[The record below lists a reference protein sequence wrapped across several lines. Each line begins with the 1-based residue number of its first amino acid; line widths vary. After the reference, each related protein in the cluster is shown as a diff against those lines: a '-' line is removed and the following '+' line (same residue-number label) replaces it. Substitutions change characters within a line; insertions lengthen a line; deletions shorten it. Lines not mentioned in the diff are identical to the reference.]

1 MFKLPES
8 TKVHKV
14 VPKNSFD
21 SYCNSTQKAIFKEKI
36 LRITWL
42 NKLSPE
48 TVNLYGDVID
58 EIQIFRI
65 ELKEKAEIDTVI
77 TIINKAI
84 PYHIITQ
91 VVFGNENY
99 ITTSPKHKHPVNND
113 NAVIDYTFKSD
124 WFPADSAPYS
134 LSLKNT
140 LDQVYRDFCLQFS
153 SDFNTQAKTLNE
165 LFELHK
171 NADILKRE
179 IAQLK
184 SAITREKQFKIKLN
198 LNIKLKDLEE
208 EYKRIQF

>member
-21 SYCNSTQKAIFKEKI
+21 SYCNSKQKVIFKDKI

-48 TVNLYGDVID
+48 TVNLYGNDID

-65 ELKEKAEIDTVI
+65 ELKEKAEIDAVI

-124 WFPADSAPYS
+124 WFPADAAPYS
-134 LSLKNT
+134 FSLKNN
-140 LDQVYRDFCLQFS
+140 LDHVYRDFCLQFS
-153 SDFNTQAKTLNE
+153 SDFNTQTKTIYDLVE
-165 LFELHK
+165 IQK
-171 NADILKRE
+171 NADTLKRE

-184 SAITREKQFKIKLN
+184 SAINREKQFKIKLE
-198 LNIKLKDLEE
+198 LNMKLKDLEE
-208 EYKRIQF
+208 KGSDN

>member
-1 MFKLPES
+1 MFDLPES
-8 TKVHKV
+8 TIVRKV

-21 SYCNSTQKAIFKEKI
+21 AYCNSKQKGIFKDKI
-36 LRITWL
+36 LRITWM

-48 TVNLYGDVID
+48 TVNLYGNDID

-65 ELKEKAEIDTVI
+65 ELKEKTEIEMVT
-77 TIINKAI
+77 TIINKAV
-84 PYHIITQ
+84 PYHIIIQ

-124 WFPADSAPYS
+124 WFPADSAFYS
-134 LSLKNT
+134 LSLKNS

-153 SDFNTQAKTLNE
+153 SVFTTQTKTVHDLV
-165 LFELHK
+165 ELHK
-171 NADILKRE
+171 NADTLKRE

-184 SAITREKQFKIKLN
+184 SAINREKQFKIKLN

-208 EYKRIQF
+208 EYKRIQL